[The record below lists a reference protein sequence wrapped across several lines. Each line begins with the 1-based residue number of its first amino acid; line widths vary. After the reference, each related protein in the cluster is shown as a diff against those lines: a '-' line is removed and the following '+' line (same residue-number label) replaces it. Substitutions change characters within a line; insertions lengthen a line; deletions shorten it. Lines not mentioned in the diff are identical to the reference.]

1 MNNIKN
7 NIPTN
12 IPTIDYYKDLKDI
25 KKVLDEKI
33 YKLLSKDESFSEML
47 DNIKDNFINSN
58 LTIVEDNLSKPQL
71 TNYKTFNGKIINI
84 LDIIVKLLE
93 NHTPYSNL
101 SSKKQYD
108 KMENLINKDME
119 EIVVGK
125 EGDDNSALNKMEKYN
140 SEKTGTDHPKK
151 DIEDFY
157 SERGTPEELNNI
169 VLKNLA
175 ILSQPEKKD
184 KKDENDGEDKEDT
197 IKKILKYI
205 YTLKYYSK
213 LLSTPNKRFEYL
225 DKEIKKYDTIIAD
238 FNKSQ
243 GNVQKN
249 TVIDQTTNANL
260 NKTKDTL
267 KIHHEEY
274 KKYYKEICSYVR
286 ISIYDIFDIVANTEA
301 EMVNNMNKDKEG
313 GDKKDKEKTEKY
325 EEYIAGF
332 KKIYYSVLNN
342 NTSANDDIFALLKDS
357 NNEKIDL
364 EARKKLLAEM
374 KELLDVQLKKLND
387 TINFL
392 VTSNKQEYLDQIKDI
407 RAVFKDYG
415 KEKEYKDS
423 ISSLI
428 VKEENEIVKLIAKNI
443 EQTKSYTERSK
454 LVSSNK
460 QGGGGD
466 KKDNKYYE
474 SKYENIKK
482 LKDNIDK
489 LITKIRET
497 EGLEDTD
504 DPFEKKDN
512 MLNMM
517 ADPNNG
523 IISIYKSIWND
534 YIKETKK
541 SKGKGINIEN
551 LKQDDRL
558 YHRFIQNDLDPSEV
572 LKITFQDKVIFISII
587 LIIRTFSMVLIEF
600 LIEYN
605 VISSLSRGIIVY
617 SILYIFL
624 IILSVLIVNYDS
636 YKLRIIANYLN
647 LHINSS
653 NIYFHILLFLLFNGL
668 VLIIVNNDNGLNNID
683 NMLNFTYI
691 YKYIYEISEKSKTV
705 SELRLSQK
713 DKIMLQYRMD
723 IITMIVFIFSSLLI
737 LIM

>member
-71 TNYKTFNGKIINI
+71 TNYKTFNGKIRNI
-84 LDIIVKLLE
+84 LEIIVKLLE
-93 NHTPYSNL
+93 YHTDYEYKKDNEEILTNVKKIMSEKMTND
-101 SSKKQYD
+101 SKEQLRIYNEGQGQGDANQKQDIKAERPSPEFLFGSVSTIVD
-108 KMENLINKDME
+108 KEIDKGKGDVNKD
-119 EIVVGK
+119 
-125 EGDDNSALNKMEKYN
+125 
-140 SEKTGTDHPKK
+140 
-151 DIEDFY
+151 
-157 SERGTPEELNNI
+157 
-169 VLKNLA
+169 
-175 ILSQPEKKD
+175 
-184 KKDENDGEDKEDT
+184 DE
-197 IKKILKYI
+197 KKILKYI
-205 YTLKYYSK
+205 YTLKYYIYI
-213 LLSTPNKRFEYL
+213 LSNNDARADYL
-225 DKEIKKYDTIIAD
+225 DDEIKRLDTLIAD
-238 FNKSQ
+238 LLKRQ
-243 GNVQKN
+243 GQGQGDKKNNSVITVQ
-249 TVIDQTTNANL
+249 TSDALNL
-260 NKTKDTL
+260 NNSRDDL
-267 KIHHEEY
+267 KKYHEEY

-301 EMVNNMNKDKEG
+301 EMVVKMKKKEE
-313 GDKKDKEKTEKY
+313 GDKKDKDITKKY
-325 EEYIAGF
+325 ENYIADF

-374 KELLDVQLKKLND
+374 KELLDAQLKKLND

-392 VTSNKQEYLDQIKDI
+392 VTSNKQEYLDQIKEI
-407 RAVFKDYG
+407 KKVFKDYG
-415 KEKEYKDS
+415 KEKEYKDT

-460 QGGGGD
+460 QSGGD

-474 SKYENIKK
+474 DKYVDIKK
-482 LKDNIDK
+482 LIVNIEA

-512 MLNMM
+512 VLNMM

-558 YHRFIQNDLDPSEV
+558 YHRFIENDLDPSEV
-572 LKITFQDKVIFISII
+572 LKITFQDKVIFICII

-605 VISSLSRGIIVY
+605 IISSLSRGIIIY
-617 SILYIFL
+617 SILYILL
-624 IILSVLIVNYDS
+624 IMLSVLVVNYDS

-723 IITMIVFIFSSLLI
+723 IITMIIFIFTSLLI

>member
-93 NHTPYSNL
+93 NHTPYSDL
-101 SSKKQYD
+101 QSKKMYD
-108 KMENLINKDME
+108 KMESFINEDME
-119 EIVVGK
+119 EKVVGIDDKSAQQKFEEYNRIKK
-125 EGDDNSALNKMEKYN
+125 E
-140 SEKTGTDHPKK
+140 TDPPK
-151 DIEDFY
+151 DLEDFY
-157 SERGTPEELNNI
+157 SERGTPEELNTI
-169 VLKNLA
+169 VLKH
-175 ILSQPEKKD
+175 ITDIRQPEKKEKKE
-184 KKDENDGEDKEDT
+184 KKDENDGEDKDDT

-213 LLSTPNKRFEYL
+213 LLSTSNKRFEYL

-249 TVIDQTTNANL
+249 TVIDQNTNATL

-286 ISIYDIFDIVANTEA
+286 ISIYDIFDIVANTEV

-313 GDKKDKEKTEKY
+313 GDKKDKEKYEKY
-325 EEYIAGF
+325 IADF

-407 RAVFKDYG
+407 KAVFKDYG

-497 EGLEDTD
+497 EGLEDND

-558 YHRFIQNDLDPSEV
+558 YHRFIENNLDPSEV

-605 VISSLSRGIIVY
+605 VISSLSRGILVY
-617 SILYIFL
+617 SILYILL
-624 IILSVLIVNYDS
+624 IMLSVLVVNYDS

>member
-7 NIPTN
+7 NVPTN

-33 YKLLSKDESFSEML
+33 YKLLSKDESFNEML
-47 DNIKDNFINSN
+47 DNIKDNFINNN

-71 TNYKTFNGKIINI
+71 TNYKTFNSKIRNI
-84 LDIIVKLLE
+84 LEIIVKLLE
-93 NHTPYSNL
+93 KHTNYNY
-101 SSKKQYD
+101 KKD
-108 KMENLINKDME
+108 DEKILNEVELNIKNKIKDE
-119 EIVVGK
+119 
-125 EGDDNSALNKMEKYN
+125 LNKYN
-140 SEKTGTDHPKK
+140 ELNKEKTEENNIGV
-151 DIEDFY
+151 IE
-157 SERGTPEELNNI
+157 RRTPEVLNNI
-169 VLKNLA
+169 INDIIKSKKGEKGEKNDDNDA
-175 ILSQPEKKD
+175 DNEDEKN
-184 KKDENDGEDKEDT
+184 EEL
-197 IKKILKYI
+197 KKILKYI
-205 YTLKYYSK
+205 YTLKYYIK
-213 LLSTPNKRFEYL
+213 LLSTNDERADYL
-225 DKEIKKYDTIIAD
+225 DDKIKILDTEIADILKAQSIKTEGNKAQQTTDNTRLNLARENLKKY
-238 FNKSQ
+238 
-243 GNVQKN
+243 
-249 TVIDQTTNANL
+249 
-260 NKTKDTL
+260 
-267 KIHHEEY
+267 HEEY

-286 ISIYDIFDIVANTEA
+286 ISIFDIFDIIANTEA
-301 EMVNNMNKDKEG
+301 KMVDDIKKKE
-313 GDKKDKEKTEKY
+313 GDKKDKDKTEKY
-325 EEYIAGF
+325 DNYIADF
-332 KKIYYSVLNN
+332 KKIYNNVLNN
-342 NTSANDDIFALLKDS
+342 NTSASDDIFALLKDS

-374 KELLDVQLKKLND
+374 KELLDTQLKKLND

-392 VTSNKQEYLDQIKDI
+392 ITSNKQEYQDQIKDI
-407 RAVFKDYG
+407 KAVFKDYG

-428 VKEENEIVKLIAKNI
+428 VKEENELVKLIAKNI
-443 EQTKSYTERSK
+443 EETKSYTERSK
-454 LVSSNK
+454 LLSSNK
-460 QGGGGD
+460 QNGGN
-466 KKDNKYYE
+466 KKPNKYYE
-474 SKYENIKK
+474 DKYENIKK
-482 LKDNIDK
+482 LKDNIEK
-489 LITKIRET
+489 LIIKIRET

-512 MLNMM
+512 MINMI

-558 YHRFIQNDLDPSEV
+558 YHRFIENDLDPSEV

-587 LIIRTFSMVLIEF
+587 LIIRTISMVLIEF

-605 VISSLSRGIIVY
+605 IIGTLSRGIIVY
-617 SILYIFL
+617 SILYILL
-624 IILSVLIVNYDS
+624 IILSVLVVNYDS

-683 NMLNFTYI
+683 NMFNFTYI
-691 YKYIYEISEKSKTV
+691 YKYIYEIAEKSKTV

-713 DKIMLQYRMD
+713 DKIMLQYRLD

>member
-7 NIPTN
+7 N

-71 TNYKTFNGKIINI
+71 TNYKTFNGKIRNI
-84 LDIIVKLLE
+84 LETIVKLLE
-93 NHTPYSNL
+93 YHTDYEYKKYYEVILTDVIKSMDEKMATNNKNLNKNL
-101 SSKKQYD
+101 SEQQ
-108 KMENLINKDME
+108 NKE
-119 EIVVGK
+119 
-125 EGDDNSALNKMEKYN
+125 
-140 SEKTGTDHPKK
+140 TDFH
-151 DIEDFY
+151 
-157 SERGTPEELNNI
+157 SERKTPEFLNTTVNTTVNI
-169 VLKNLA
+169 KVE
-175 ILSQPEKKD
+175 EKI
-184 KKDENDGEDKEDT
+184 KEKEEEKEEEKEK
-197 IKKILKYI
+197 IIKILKYI
-205 YTLKYYSK
+205 YTLKYYIN
-213 LLSTPNKRFEYL
+213 LLSTNDTRADYL
-225 DKEIKKYDTIIAD
+225 DEQIKILDTEIADILKAQSIQNNGNKGANVQTDNTKLNIAKENLKKY
-238 FNKSQ
+238 
-243 GNVQKN
+243 
-249 TVIDQTTNANL
+249 
-260 NKTKDTL
+260 
-267 KIHHEEY
+267 HEEY

-286 ISIYDIFDIVANTEA
+286 ISIYDIFDIVANTEL

-325 EEYIAGF
+325 EKYIADF

-374 KELLDVQLKKLND
+374 KELLDAQLKKLND

-392 VTSNKQEYLDQIKDI
+392 VTSNKQEYLDEIKEI
-407 RAVFKDYG
+407 KKVFKDYG

-443 EQTKSYTERSK
+443 EQIKSYTERSK

-460 QGGGGD
+460 QSGGGD

-474 SKYENIKK
+474 GKYENIKK

-512 MLNMM
+512 ILNMM

-587 LIIRTFSMVLIEF
+587 LIIRTFCMVLIEF

-605 VISSLSRGIIVY
+605 IISSLSRGIIVY

-624 IILSVLIVNYDS
+624 IILSVLVVNYDS

-683 NMLNFTYI
+683 NMFNFTYI
-691 YKYIYEISEKSKTV
+691 YKYIYEIAEKSKTV

-737 LIM
+737 LIL

>member
-71 TNYKTFNGKIINI
+71 TNYKTFNGKIRNI
-84 LDIIVKLLE
+84 LEIIVKLLE
-93 NHTPYSNL
+93 YHTDYKYDKKYDKIQTDVT
-101 SSKKQYD
+101 SSMETKMTNDSKEQLRIYNDRKDESEKKQEGNIKAERPSPEFLFGSVSAIVDTEID
-108 KMENLINKDME
+108 KGKGKEDVNKD
-119 EIVVGK
+119 
-125 EGDDNSALNKMEKYN
+125 
-140 SEKTGTDHPKK
+140 
-151 DIEDFY
+151 
-157 SERGTPEELNNI
+157 
-169 VLKNLA
+169 
-175 ILSQPEKKD
+175 
-184 KKDENDGEDKEDT
+184 DE
-197 IKKILKYI
+197 KKILKYI
-205 YTLKYYSK
+205 YTLKYYIYI
-213 LLSTPNKRFEYL
+213 LSNNDARADYL
-225 DKEIKKYDTIIAD
+225 DDEIKRLDTLIAD
-238 FNKSQ
+238 LLKRQ
-243 GNVQKN
+243 GQGQGQGDKKNNSVITVQ
-249 TVIDQTTNANL
+249 TSDALNL
-260 NKTKDTL
+260 NNSRDDL
-267 KIHHEEY
+267 KKYHEEY

-301 EMVNNMNKDKEG
+301 EMVVKMKKKEE
-313 GDKKDKEKTEKY
+313 GDKKDKDITKEY
-325 EEYIAGF
+325 ENYIADF

-374 KELLDVQLKKLND
+374 KELLDAQLKKLND

-392 VTSNKQEYLDQIKDI
+392 VTSNKQEYLDQIKEI
-407 RAVFKDYG
+407 KKVFKDYG
-415 KEKEYKDS
+415 KEKEYKDT

-460 QGGGGD
+460 QSGGD

-474 SKYENIKK
+474 DKYVDIKK
-482 LKDNIDK
+482 LIVNIEA

-512 MLNMM
+512 VLNMM

-558 YHRFIQNDLDPSEV
+558 YHRFIENDLDPSEV
-572 LKITFQDKVIFISII
+572 LKITFQDKVIFICII

-605 VISSLSRGIIVY
+605 IISSLSRGIIIY
-617 SILYIFL
+617 SILYILL
-624 IILSVLIVNYDS
+624 IMLSVLVVNYDS

-723 IITMIVFIFSSLLI
+723 IITMIIFIFTSLLI

>member
-71 TNYKTFNGKIINI
+71 TNYKTFNGKIRNI
-84 LDIIVKLLE
+84 LEIIVKLLE
-93 NHTPYSNL
+93 YHTDYKYDKKYDKIQTDVT
-101 SSKKQYD
+101 SSMETKMTNDSKEQLRIYNDGKDDESEKKQEGNIKAERPSPEFLFGSVSAIVDTEID
-108 KMENLINKDME
+108 KGKGKDDVNKD
-119 EIVVGK
+119 
-125 EGDDNSALNKMEKYN
+125 
-140 SEKTGTDHPKK
+140 
-151 DIEDFY
+151 
-157 SERGTPEELNNI
+157 
-169 VLKNLA
+169 
-175 ILSQPEKKD
+175 
-184 KKDENDGEDKEDT
+184 DE
-197 IKKILKYI
+197 KKILKYI
-205 YTLKYYSK
+205 YTLKYYIYI
-213 LLSTPNKRFEYL
+213 LSNNDARADYL
-225 DKEIKKYDTIIAD
+225 DDEIKRLDTLIAD
-238 FNKSQ
+238 LLKRQ
-243 GNVQKN
+243 GQGQGDKKNNSVITVQ
-249 TVIDQTTNANL
+249 TSDALNL
-260 NKTKDTL
+260 NNSRDDL
-267 KIHHEEY
+267 KKYHEEY

-301 EMVNNMNKDKEG
+301 EMVVKMKKKEE
-313 GDKKDKEKTEKY
+313 GDKKDKDITKEY
-325 EEYIAGF
+325 ENYIADF

-374 KELLDVQLKKLND
+374 KELLDAQLKKLND

-392 VTSNKQEYLDQIKDI
+392 VTSNKQEYLDQIKEI
-407 RAVFKDYG
+407 KKVFKDYG
-415 KEKEYKDS
+415 KEKEYKDT

-460 QGGGGD
+460 QSGGD

-474 SKYENIKK
+474 DKYVDIKK
-482 LKDNIDK
+482 LIVNIEA

-512 MLNMM
+512 VLNMM

-558 YHRFIQNDLDPSEV
+558 YHRFIENDLDPSEV
-572 LKITFQDKVIFISII
+572 LKITFQDKVIFICII

-605 VISSLSRGIIVY
+605 IISSLSRGIIIY
-617 SILYIFL
+617 SILYILL
-624 IILSVLIVNYDS
+624 IMLSVLVVNYDS

-723 IITMIVFIFSSLLI
+723 IITMIIFIFTSLLI

>member
-25 KKVLDEKI
+25 KKELEEKI
-33 YKLLSKDESFSEML
+33 YKQLSKDENFSEIL
-47 DNIKDNFINSN
+47 ENIKNNFINSN

-71 TNYKTFNGKIINI
+71 TNYKTFNSKIRNI
-84 LDIIVKLLE
+84 LEIIVKILE
-93 NHTPYSNL
+93 NHTDY
-101 SSKKQYD
+101 
-108 KMENLINKDME
+108 
-119 EIVVGK
+119 
-125 EGDDNSALNKMEKYN
+125 KY
-140 SEKTGTDHPKK
+140 E
-151 DIEDFY
+151 
-157 SERGTPEELNNI
+157 
-169 VLKNLA
+169 
-175 ILSQPEKKD
+175 
-184 KKDENDGEDKEDT
+184 KKDENILNNVLQDIKVKLDNNNEMSAINFNDKKDVNAPYKNKDNFHSERVSPEFLNAKVKEKVKEKDT
-197 IKKILKYI
+197 EKVKEKNEEEEKITKILTYI
-205 YTLKYYSK
+205 YTLKYYIK
-213 LLSTPNKRFEYL
+213 LLNTNDNRADFLDEQIKMLDTEIADLLKIQNVRTSGNKTAAPTDNTVLNTKRDEL
-225 DKEIKKYDTIIAD
+225 KKY
-238 FNKSQ
+238 
-243 GNVQKN
+243 
-249 TVIDQTTNANL
+249 
-260 NKTKDTL
+260 
-267 KIHHEEY
+267 HEEY
-274 KKYYKEICSYVR
+274 KRYYKEICSYVR
-286 ISIYDIFDIVANTEA
+286 ISIFDIFDIVANKET
-301 EMVNNMNKDKEG
+301 EMVNNIKDNDG
-313 GDKKDKEKTEKY
+313 NDKKKKDDTEKY
-325 EEYIAGF
+325 NEYIEEF
-332 KKIYYSVLNN
+332 KKIYNNVLNFD
-342 NTSANDDIFALLKDS
+342 NTSSNDDIFALLKDS

-364 EARKKLLAEM
+364 EARKKLLAEI
-374 KELLDVQLKKLND
+374 KVLLDSQLKKLND

-392 VTSNKQEYLDQIKDI
+392 VTSNKQEYIDQIKEI
-407 RAVFKDYG
+407 KKVFKDYE

-428 VKEENEIVKLIAKNI
+428 VKEENELVRFLAQNAEQIKN
-443 EQTKSYTERSK
+443 YTERSK

-460 QGGGGD
+460 QSGG
-466 KKDNKYYE
+466 KKTNKYYE
-474 SKYENIKK
+474 DKYVNIKT
-482 LKDNIDK
+482 LKDNIEN

-497 EGLEDTD
+497 EGIEDTD

-605 VISSLSRGIIVY
+605 IISSLSRGIIVY

-624 IILSVLIVNYDS
+624 IILSVLVVNYDS

-691 YKYIYEISEKSKTV
+691 YKYIYEIAEKSKTV

>member
-71 TNYKTFNGKIINI
+71 TNYKTFNGKIRNI
-84 LDIIVKLLE
+84 LEIIVKLLE
-93 NHTPYSNL
+93 YHTDYV
-101 SSKKQYD
+101 Y
-108 KMENLINKDME
+108 
-119 EIVVGK
+119 
-125 EGDDNSALNKMEKYN
+125 
-140 SEKTGTDHPKK
+140 KK
-151 DIEDFY
+151 DYEAILQDIIIAMKDEMDK
-157 SERGTPEELNNI
+157 NN
-169 VLKNLA
+169 KNLA
-175 ILSQPEKKD
+175 ENNNKGDGVPEKSSEDFHSEREPPEFLNKTVKDLVEKRVKDDKYVKD
-184 KKDENDGEDKEDT
+184 KEEEEKEK
-197 IKKILKYI
+197 IIKILTYI
-205 YTLKYYSK
+205 YTLKYYIN
-213 LLSTPNKRFEYL
+213 LLSTNDKHADYL
-225 DKEIKKYDTIIAD
+225 DNQIKILDTEIAD
-238 FNKSQ
+238 ILKAQSIKTD
-243 GNVQKN
+243 GNRTGVQTDN
-249 TVIDQTTNANL
+249 TKLNL
-260 NKTKDTL
+260 ARENL
-267 KIHHEEY
+267 KKIHEEY

-301 EMVNNMNKDKEG
+301 EMVDKMKKKEE
-313 GDKKDKEKTEKY
+313 GDKKDKDKTEKY
-325 EEYIAGF
+325 EKYIADF

-374 KELLDVQLKKLND
+374 KELLDTQLKKLND

-407 RAVFKDYG
+407 KAVFKDYG

-443 EQTKSYTERSK
+443 ELTKSYTERSK

-460 QGGGGD
+460 QSGGD

-474 SKYENIKK
+474 GKYANIKT

-497 EGLEDTD
+497 EGLEDSD

-558 YHRFIQNDLDPSEV
+558 YHRFIENNLDPSEV

-605 VISSLSRGIIVY
+605 IISSLSRGIIVY
-617 SILYIFL
+617 SILYILL
-624 IILSVLIVNYDS
+624 IMLSVLVVNYDS

-691 YKYIYEISEKSKTV
+691 YKYIYEIAEKSKTV

>member
-71 TNYKTFNGKIINI
+71 TNYKTFNGKIRNI
-84 LDIIVKLLE
+84 LEIIVKLLE
-93 NHTPYSNL
+93 YHTDYEY
-101 SSKKQYD
+101 KKDNEAILEDVIKAMISEMD
-108 KMENLINKDME
+108 KNNEKLAVAAAADNNKKDS
-119 EIVVGK
+119 VAKLK
-125 EGDDNSALNKMEKYN
+125 EDFHSERNPPEFLNKTVKELVENKV
-140 SEKTGTDHPKK
+140 T
-151 DIEDFY
+151 ED
-157 SERGTPEELNNI
+157 
-169 VLKNLA
+169 V
-175 ILSQPEKKD
+175 KD
-184 KKDENDGEDKEDT
+184 KEEEEKEK
-197 IKKILKYI
+197 IIKILTYI
-205 YTLKYYSK
+205 YTLKYYIK
-213 LLSTPNKRFEYL
+213 LLSTNDAHADYL
-225 DKEIKKYDTIIAD
+225 DNQIKILDTEIAD
-238 FNKSQ
+238 ILKAQSIKTD
-243 GNVQKN
+243 GNRTTGVQTDN
-249 TVIDQTTNANL
+249 TKLNL
-260 NKTKDTL
+260 ARENL
-267 KIHHEEY
+267 KKIHEEY

-286 ISIYDIFDIVANTEA
+286 ISIYDIFDIVANKEA
-301 EMVNNMNKDKEG
+301 EMVDKMKKKEE
-313 GDKKDKEKTEKY
+313 GDKKDKDITKEYEKY
-325 EEYIAGF
+325 IADF
-332 KKIYYSVLNN
+332 KKIYNSVLNN

-374 KELLDVQLKKLND
+374 KELLDTQLKKLND

-392 VTSNKQEYLDQIKDI
+392 VTSNKQEYLDQIKEI
-407 RAVFKDYG
+407 KKVFKDYG

-460 QGGGGD
+460 QSGGGD

-474 SKYENIKK
+474 GKYENIKT
-482 LKDNIDK
+482 LKDNIGT

-497 EGLEDTD
+497 EGIEDND

-512 MLNMM
+512 VLNMM

-558 YHRFIQNDLDPSEV
+558 YHRFIENDLDPSEV
-572 LKITFQDKVIFISII
+572 LKITFQDKVIFICII

-605 VISSLSRGIIVY
+605 IISSLSRGIIVY
-617 SILYIFL
+617 SILYILL
-624 IILSVLIVNYDS
+624 IMLSVLVVNYDS

-683 NMLNFTYI
+683 NMFNFTYI

-723 IITMIVFIFSSLLI
+723 IITMIIFIFTSLLI

>member
-7 NIPTN
+7 NVPTN

-33 YKLLSKDESFSEML
+33 YKLLSKDESFNEML
-47 DNIKDNFINSN
+47 DNIKDNFINNN

-71 TNYKTFNGKIINI
+71 TNYKTFNSKIRNI
-84 LDIIVKLLE
+84 LEIIVKLLE
-93 NHTPYSNL
+93 KHTNYNY
-101 SSKKQYD
+101 KKD
-108 KMENLINKDME
+108 DEKILNEVELNIKNKIQDE
-119 EIVVGK
+119 
-125 EGDDNSALNKMEKYN
+125 LNKFNESNK
-140 SEKTGTDHPKK
+140 EKTEENNIGV
-151 DIEDFY
+151 IE
-157 SERGTPEELNNI
+157 RRTPEVLNNI
-169 VLKNLA
+169 VNDIIKSKYKGEKGEKNDDNDA
-175 ILSQPEKKD
+175 DNEDEKN
-184 KKDENDGEDKEDT
+184 EE

-205 YTLKYYSK
+205 YTLKYYIK
-213 LLSTPNKRFEYL
+213 LLSTNDERADYL
-225 DKEIKKYDTIIAD
+225 DDKIKMLDTDIADILKAQSIKTEGNKAQQTTDNTKLNISRENLKKY
-238 FNKSQ
+238 
-243 GNVQKN
+243 
-249 TVIDQTTNANL
+249 
-260 NKTKDTL
+260 
-267 KIHHEEY
+267 HEEY

-286 ISIYDIFDIVANTEA
+286 ISIFDIFDIIANTEA
-301 EMVNNMNKDKEG
+301 KMVDDIKKKE
-313 GDKKDKEKTEKY
+313 GDKKDKDKTEKY
-325 EEYIAGF
+325 DNYIADF
-332 KKIYYSVLNN
+332 KKIYNNVLNN
-342 NTSANDDIFALLKDS
+342 NTSASDDIFALLKDS

-374 KELLDVQLKKLND
+374 KELLDTQLKKLND

-392 VTSNKQEYLDQIKDI
+392 ITSNKQEYQDQIKDI
-407 RAVFKDYG
+407 KAVFKDYG

-428 VKEENEIVKLIAKNI
+428 VKEENELVKLIAKNI
-443 EQTKSYTERSK
+443 EETKSYTERSK
-454 LVSSNK
+454 LLSSNK
-460 QGGGGD
+460 QSGGN
-466 KKDNKYYE
+466 KKPNKHYE
-474 SKYENIKK
+474 DKYENIKK
-482 LKDNIDK
+482 LKDNIEK
-489 LITKIRET
+489 LIIKIRET

-512 MLNMM
+512 MINMI

-558 YHRFIQNDLDPSEV
+558 YHRFIENDLDPSEV

-587 LIIRTFSMVLIEF
+587 LIIRTISMVLIEF

-605 VISSLSRGIIVY
+605 IIGSLSRGIIVY
-617 SILYIFL
+617 SILYILL
-624 IILSVLIVNYDS
+624 IILSVLVVNYDS

-683 NMLNFTYI
+683 NMFNFTYI
-691 YKYIYEISEKSKTV
+691 YKYIYEIAEKSKTV

-713 DKIMLQYRMD
+713 DKIMLQYRLD

>member
-71 TNYKTFNGKIINI
+71 TNYKTFNGKIRNI
-84 LDIIVKLLE
+84 LETIVKLLE
-93 NHTPYSNL
+93 YHTDYEY
-101 SSKKQYD
+101 KKYYEVILTDVKKSMDD
-108 KMENLINKDME
+108 KMAVNNIKLLEEYKIKNKDE
-119 EIVVGK
+119 
-125 EGDDNSALNKMEKYN
+125 
-140 SEKTGTDHPKK
+140 
-151 DIEDFY
+151 
-157 SERGTPEELNNI
+157 
-169 VLKNLA
+169 
-175 ILSQPEKKD
+175 QPEKKVTD
-184 KKDENDGEDKEDT
+184 FHSERETPEYLNTTVNTTVKKLVEEKEKDKDEEKEK
-197 IKKILKYI
+197 IIKILKYI
-205 YTLKYYSK
+205 YTLKYYIN
-213 LLSTPNKRFEYL
+213 LLSTNDTRADYL
-225 DKEIKKYDTIIAD
+225 DEQIKILDTEIADILKAQSIQNNGNKGANFQTDNTKLNIAKENLKKY
-238 FNKSQ
+238 
-243 GNVQKN
+243 
-249 TVIDQTTNANL
+249 
-260 NKTKDTL
+260 
-267 KIHHEEY
+267 HEEY

-286 ISIYDIFDIVANTEA
+286 ISIYDIFDIVANTEV

-313 GDKKDKEKTEKY
+313 GDKKDKEKTEKTEKY
-325 EEYIAGF
+325 EKYIADF

-407 RAVFKDYG
+407 KAVFKDYG

-460 QGGGGD
+460 QSGGGD

-668 VLIIVNNDNGLNNID
+668 VLIIVNNDKGLNNID
-683 NMLNFTYI
+683 NMFNFTYI
-691 YKYIYEISEKSKTV
+691 YKYIYEIAEKSKTV

>member
-47 DNIKDNFINSN
+47 DNIKNNFINSN

-71 TNYKTFNGKIINI
+71 TNYKTFNGKIRNI
-84 LDIIVKLLE
+84 LEIIVKILE
-93 NHTPYSNL
+93 NHTNY
-101 SSKKQYD
+101 
-108 KMENLINKDME
+108 
-119 EIVVGK
+119 
-125 EGDDNSALNKMEKYN
+125 KY
-140 SEKTGTDHPKK
+140 E
-151 DIEDFY
+151 
-157 SERGTPEELNNI
+157 
-169 VLKNLA
+169 
-175 ILSQPEKKD
+175 
-184 KKDENDGEDKEDT
+184 KKDENILDEVSKDIKEKLEKLDKASAEQFNKTNAESQKSLFDFHSERVSPEFLNDKVKEKVKVKEIKDT
-197 IKKILKYI
+197 IKDKDGEEEKEKITKILTYI
-205 YTLKYYSK
+205 YTLKYYIK
-213 LLSTPNKRFEYL
+213 LLNTNDPRADFLDEQIKMLDTQIADLLKKQNVKTQGNKSDAPTDNTELNTKRDDL
-225 DKEIKKYDTIIAD
+225 KKY
-238 FNKSQ
+238 
-243 GNVQKN
+243 
-249 TVIDQTTNANL
+249 
-260 NKTKDTL
+260 
-267 KIHHEEY
+267 HEEY
-274 KKYYKEICSYVR
+274 KRYYKEICSYVR
-286 ISIYDIFDIVANTEA
+286 ISIYDIFDIVANKET
-301 EMVNNMNKDKEG
+301 EMVNNIKDNDG
-313 GDKKDKEKTEKY
+313 NDKKKKDDTEKY
-325 EEYIAGF
+325 NNYMEEF
-332 KKIYYSVLNN
+332 KKIYDNVLNFD
-342 NTSANDDIFALLKDS
+342 NTSSNDDIFALLKDS

-364 EARKKLLAEM
+364 EARKKLLAEI
-374 KELLDVQLKKLND
+374 KVLLDSQLKKLND

-392 VTSNKQEYLDQIKDI
+392 VTSNKQEYIDQIKEI
-407 RAVFKDYG
+407 KKVFKDYE

-428 VKEENEIVKLIAKNI
+428 VKEENELVRFLAQNSEQIKN
-443 EQTKSYTERSK
+443 YTERSK
-454 LVSSNK
+454 LVSSK
-460 QGGGGD
+460 QSGG
-466 KKDNKYYE
+466 KKTNKYYE
-474 SKYENIKK
+474 DKYVNIKT
-482 LKDNIDK
+482 LKNNIEN

-497 EGLEDTD
+497 EGIEDTD

-558 YHRFIQNDLDPSEV
+558 YHRFIENDLDPLEV
-572 LKITFQDKVIFISII
+572 LKITFQDKVIFICII

-605 VISSLSRGIIVY
+605 IISSLSRGISVY
-617 SILYIFL
+617 SILYILL
-624 IILSVLIVNYDS
+624 IMLSVLVVNYDS

-683 NMLNFTYI
+683 NMFNFTYI

-723 IITMIVFIFSSLLI
+723 IITMIIFIFTSLLI

>member
-71 TNYKTFNGKIINI
+71 TNYKTFNGKIRNI
-84 LDIIVKLLE
+84 LEIIVKLLE
-93 NHTPYSNL
+93 YHTDYE
-101 SSKKQYD
+101 Y
-108 KMENLINKDME
+108 
-119 EIVVGK
+119 
-125 EGDDNSALNKMEKYN
+125 
-140 SEKTGTDHPKK
+140 KK
-151 DIEDFY
+151 DNDEILTTVIKTMKEKMD
-157 SERGTPEELNNI
+157 ENN
-169 VLKNLA
+169 KKLA
-175 ILSQPEKKD
+175 DDYNGNKQAEAPEKKGNESHTERESPESLNTTIKEIVENKVKDD
-184 KKDENDGEDKEDT
+184 KDVKQEEEKEKR
-197 IKKILKYI
+197 KKILTYI
-205 YTLKYYSK
+205 YTLKYYIH
-213 LLSTPNKRFEYL
+213 LLSTNDMRADYL
-225 DKEIKKYDTIIAD
+225 DNQIKILDTQIAD
-238 FNKSQ
+238 KLKEQTIKTQGNKS
-243 GNVQKN
+243 GVQTDN
-249 TVIDQTTNANL
+249 TELNIARENL
-260 NKTKDTL
+260 K
-267 KIHHEEY
+267 KIHEEY

-286 ISIYDIFDIVANTEA
+286 ISIYDIFDIVANKEA
-301 EMVNNMNKDKEG
+301 EMVDKMKKKEE
-313 GDKKDKEKTEKY
+313 GDKKDKDITKEYEKY
-325 EEYIAGF
+325 IADF
-332 KKIYYSVLNN
+332 KKIYNSVLNN

-374 KELLDVQLKKLND
+374 KELLDTQLKKLND

-392 VTSNKQEYLDQIKDI
+392 VTSNKQEYLDQIKEI
-407 RAVFKDYG
+407 KKVFKDYG

-460 QGGGGD
+460 QSGGGD

-474 SKYENIKK
+474 GKYENIKK
-482 LKDNIDK
+482 LKDNIEN

-497 EGLEDTD
+497 EGIEDND

-512 MLNMM
+512 VLNMM

-558 YHRFIQNDLDPSEV
+558 YHRFIENDLDPSEV
-572 LKITFQDKVIFISII
+572 LKITFQDKVIFICII

-605 VISSLSRGIIVY
+605 IISSLSRGIIVY
-617 SILYIFL
+617 SILYILL
-624 IILSVLIVNYDS
+624 IMLSVLVVNYDS

-683 NMLNFTYI
+683 NMFNFTYI

-723 IITMIVFIFSSLLI
+723 IITMIIFIFTSLLI

>member
-7 NIPTN
+7 NIPAN

-84 LDIIVKLLE
+84 LDIIVKILE
-93 NHTPYSNL
+93 NHTPYSDL
-101 SSKKQYD
+101 PSKKMYEN
-108 KMENLINKDME
+108 MEGLINNDME
-119 EIVVGK
+119 ELVVGI
-125 EGDDNSALNKMEKYN
+125 DDKSAQKKLEEYN
-140 SEKTGTDHPKK
+140 NIKK
-151 DIEDFY
+151 DTDSVKNIEDFY
-157 SERGTPEELNNI
+157 SERGTPEQLNTI
-169 VLKNLA
+169 VLKHLLS
-175 ILSQPEKKD
+175 ILTN

-197 IKKILKYI
+197 NKKILKYI

-249 TVIDQTTNANL
+249 TVFDQTTNANL

-267 KIHHEEY
+267 KNHHEEY

-286 ISIYDIFDIVANTEA
+286 ISIYDIFDIVANTEL
-301 EMVNNMNKDKEG
+301 EMVKN
-313 GDKKDKEKTEKY
+313 KKDKDGTDKKNKDETEAYNK
-325 EEYIAGF
+325 YIADF
-332 KKIYYSVLNN
+332 KKIYNSVLNN

-374 KELLDVQLKKLND
+374 KELLDAQLKKLND

-392 VTSNKQEYLDQIKDI
+392 VTSSKQEYLDQIKDI
-407 RAVFKDYG
+407 KAVFKDYG

-474 SKYENIKK
+474 GKYENIKK
-482 LKDNIDK
+482 LKDNIEN

-497 EGLEDTD
+497 EGIEDTD

-558 YHRFIQNDLDPSEV
+558 YHRFIENDLDPSEV
-572 LKITFQDKVIFISII
+572 LKITFQDKVIFICII

-605 VISSLSRGIIVY
+605 IISSLSRGISVY
-617 SILYIFL
+617 SILYILL
-624 IILSVLIVNYDS
+624 IMLSVLVVNYDS

-683 NMLNFTYI
+683 NMFNFTYI

-723 IITMIVFIFSSLLI
+723 IITMIIFIFTSLLI

>member
-7 NIPTN
+7 NVPTN

-33 YKLLSKDESFSEML
+33 YKLLSKDESFNEML
-47 DNIKDNFINSN
+47 DNIKDNFINNN

-71 TNYKTFNGKIINI
+71 TNYKTFNSKIRNI
-84 LDIIVKLLE
+84 LEIIVKLLE
-93 NHTPYSNL
+93 KHTNYNYKKEDEKMLNEIESNI
-101 SSKKQYD
+101 KKKLQD
-108 KMENLINKDME
+108 E
-119 EIVVGK
+119 
-125 EGDDNSALNKMEKYN
+125 LNKTNEPKEEKE
-140 SEKTGTDHPKK
+140 EKTENNIGV
-151 DIEDFY
+151 IE
-157 SERGTPEELNNI
+157 RRTPEVLNNI
-169 VLKNLA
+169 VNDIIKSKYKGEKGEKNDDNDA
-175 ILSQPEKKD
+175 DNEDEKN
-184 KKDENDGEDKEDT
+184 EE

-205 YTLKYYSK
+205 YTLKYYIK
-213 LLSTPNKRFEYL
+213 LLSTNDERADYL
-225 DKEIKKYDTIIAD
+225 DDKIKILDTEIADILKAQSIKTEGNKAQQTTDNTKLNLARENLKKY
-238 FNKSQ
+238 
-243 GNVQKN
+243 
-249 TVIDQTTNANL
+249 
-260 NKTKDTL
+260 
-267 KIHHEEY
+267 HEEY

-286 ISIYDIFDIVANTEA
+286 ISIFDIFDIIANTEA
-301 EMVNNMNKDKEG
+301 KMVDDIKKKE
-313 GDKKDKEKTEKY
+313 GDKKDKDKTEKY
-325 EEYIAGF
+325 DNYIADF
-332 KKIYYSVLNN
+332 KKIYNNVLNN
-342 NTSANDDIFALLKDS
+342 NTSASDDIFALLKDS

-374 KELLDVQLKKLND
+374 KELLDTQLKKLND

-392 VTSNKQEYLDQIKDI
+392 ITSNKQEYQDQIKDI
-407 RAVFKDYG
+407 KAVFKDYG

-428 VKEENEIVKLIAKNI
+428 VKEENELVKLIAKNI
-443 EQTKSYTERSK
+443 EETKSYTERSK
-454 LVSSNK
+454 LLSSNK
-460 QGGGGD
+460 QSGGN
-466 KKDNKYYE
+466 KKPNKHYE
-474 SKYENIKK
+474 DKYENIKK
-482 LKDNIDK
+482 LKDNIEK
-489 LITKIRET
+489 LIIKIRET

-512 MLNMM
+512 MINMI

-558 YHRFIQNDLDPSEV
+558 YHRFIENDLDPSEV

-587 LIIRTFSMVLIEF
+587 LIIRTISMVLIEF

-605 VISSLSRGIIVY
+605 IIGSLSRGIIVY
-617 SILYIFL
+617 SILYILL
-624 IILSVLIVNYDS
+624 IILSVLVVNYDS

-683 NMLNFTYI
+683 NMFNFTYI
-691 YKYIYEISEKSKTV
+691 YKYIYEIAEKSKTV

-713 DKIMLQYRMD
+713 DKIMLQYRLD

>member
-7 NIPTN
+7 NIPAN

-71 TNYKTFNGKIINI
+71 TNYKTFNGKIRNI
-84 LDIIVKLLE
+84 LETIVKLLE
-93 NHTPYSNL
+93 YHTDYEYKKDHEVILTNVKKIMDDKMAANNNKL
-101 SSKKQYD
+101 LEEYNKKQG
-108 KMENLINKDME
+108 EQ
-119 EIVVGK
+119 
-125 EGDDNSALNKMEKYN
+125 
-140 SEKTGTDHPKK
+140 
-151 DIEDFY
+151 
-157 SERGTPEELNNI
+157 PEQPE
-169 VLKNLA
+169 
-175 ILSQPEKKD
+175 QPEKKGKKETD
-184 KKDENDGEDKEDT
+184 FHSERETPEFLNTTVNTKVEEKIKEKDKDEEKEK
-197 IKKILKYI
+197 IIKILKYI
-205 YTLKYYSK
+205 YTLKYYIN
-213 LLSTPNKRFEYL
+213 LLSTNDTHADYL
-225 DKEIKKYDTIIAD
+225 DEQIKILDTEIADILKAQSIQNNGNKGANVQTDNTKLNIAKENLKKY
-238 FNKSQ
+238 
-243 GNVQKN
+243 
-249 TVIDQTTNANL
+249 
-260 NKTKDTL
+260 
-267 KIHHEEY
+267 HEEY

-301 EMVNNMNKDKEG
+301 EMVDKMKKKE

-325 EEYIAGF
+325 EKYIADF

-374 KELLDVQLKKLND
+374 KELLDAQLKKLND

-392 VTSNKQEYLDQIKDI
+392 VKSNKQEYLDQIKDI
-407 RAVFKDYG
+407 KAVFKDYE

-474 SKYENIKK
+474 GKYENIKK

-541 SKGKGINIEN
+541 SKANGINIEN

-605 VISSLSRGIIVY
+605 IISSLSRGIIVY

-624 IILSVLIVNYDS
+624 IILSVLVVNYDS

-691 YKYIYEISEKSKTV
+691 YKYIYEIAEKSKTV

>member
-7 NIPTN
+7 NVPTN

-33 YKLLSKDESFSEML
+33 YKLLSKDESFNEML
-47 DNIKDNFINSN
+47 DNIKDNFINNN

-71 TNYKTFNGKIINI
+71 TNYKTFNSKIRNI
-84 LDIIVKLLE
+84 LEIIVKLLE
-93 NHTPYSNL
+93 KHTNYNYKKEDEKMLNEIESNI
-101 SSKKQYD
+101 KKKLQD
-108 KMENLINKDME
+108 E
-119 EIVVGK
+119 
-125 EGDDNSALNKMEKYN
+125 LNKTNEPKEEKE
-140 SEKTGTDHPKK
+140 EKTENNIGV
-151 DIEDFY
+151 IE
-157 SERGTPEELNNI
+157 RRTPEVLNNI
-169 VLKNLA
+169 VNDIIKSKYKGEKGEKNDDNDA
-175 ILSQPEKKD
+175 DNEDEKN
-184 KKDENDGEDKEDT
+184 EE

-205 YTLKYYSK
+205 YTLKYYIK
-213 LLSTPNKRFEYL
+213 LLSTNDERADYL
-225 DKEIKKYDTIIAD
+225 DDKIKILDTEIADILKAQSIKTEGNKAQQTTDNTKLNLARENLKKY
-238 FNKSQ
+238 
-243 GNVQKN
+243 
-249 TVIDQTTNANL
+249 
-260 NKTKDTL
+260 
-267 KIHHEEY
+267 HEEY

-286 ISIYDIFDIVANTEA
+286 ISIFDIFDIIANTEA
-301 EMVNNMNKDKEG
+301 KMVDDIKKKE
-313 GDKKDKEKTEKY
+313 GDKKDKDKTEKY
-325 EEYIAGF
+325 DNYIADF
-332 KKIYYSVLNN
+332 KKIYNNVLNN
-342 NTSANDDIFALLKDS
+342 NTSASDDIFALLKDS

-374 KELLDVQLKKLND
+374 KELLDTQLKKLND

-392 VTSNKQEYLDQIKDI
+392 ITSNKQEYQDQIKDI
-407 RAVFKDYG
+407 KAVFKDYG

-428 VKEENEIVKLIAKNI
+428 VKEENELVKLIAKNI
-443 EQTKSYTERSK
+443 EETKSYTERSK
-454 LVSSNK
+454 LLSSNK
-460 QGGGGD
+460 QSGGN
-466 KKDNKYYE
+466 KKPNKHYE
-474 SKYENIKK
+474 DKYENIKK
-482 LKDNIDK
+482 LKDNIEK
-489 LITKIRET
+489 LIIKIRET

-512 MLNMM
+512 MINMI

-558 YHRFIQNDLDPSEV
+558 YNRFIENDLDPSEV

-587 LIIRTFSMVLIEF
+587 LIIRTISMVLIEF

-605 VISSLSRGIIVY
+605 IIGSLSRGIIVY
-617 SILYIFL
+617 SILYILL
-624 IILSVLIVNYDS
+624 IILSVLVVNYDS

-683 NMLNFTYI
+683 NMFNFTYI
-691 YKYIYEISEKSKTV
+691 YKYIYEIAEKSKTV

-713 DKIMLQYRMD
+713 DKIMLQYRLD

>member
-58 LTIVEDNLSKPQL
+58 LTIVEDNLSKSQL
-71 TNYKTFNGKIINI
+71 TNYKSFNSKIRNI
-84 LDIIVKLLE
+84 LEIIVKLLE
-93 NHTPYSNL
+93 YHTDYKYEKKYDIIQKNVIYAMKQKMTDEENIQLDNYNSGKAEDEKKEKGYIKVERPSPEFLNTTV
-101 SSKKQYD
+101 SSIVDTREND
-108 KMENLINKDME
+108 KGKVDVNKDDE
-119 EIVVGK
+119 K
-125 EGDDNSALNKMEKYN
+125 EK
-140 SEKTGTDHPKK
+140 
-151 DIEDFY
+151 
-157 SERGTPEELNNI
+157 R
-169 VLKNLA
+169 
-175 ILSQPEKKD
+175 
-184 KKDENDGEDKEDT
+184 
-197 IKKILKYI
+197 KKILTYI
-205 YTLKYYSK
+205 YTLKYYIN
-213 LLSTPNKRFEYL
+213 LLSTNDARADHL
-225 DKEIKKYDTIIAD
+225 DAEIKRLDTLIAD
-238 FNKSQ
+238 LLKVQ
-243 GNVQKN
+243 GQGQGDKKTT
-249 TVIDQTTNANL
+249 TVITVQTSDATRL
-260 NKTKDTL
+260 NQSRDDL
-267 KIHHEEY
+267 KKYHEEY

-301 EMVNNMNKDKEG
+301 KIVKELNNPEK
-313 GDKKDKEKTEKY
+313 GDKKDKDKTVIY
-325 EEYIAGF
+325 DNYIAEF

-374 KELLDVQLKKLND
+374 KELLDAQLKKLND

-392 VTSNKQEYLDQIKDI
+392 VTSNKQEYLDEIKEI
-407 RAVFKDYG
+407 KKVFKDYE
-415 KEKEYKDS
+415 KEKEYKDT

-443 EQTKSYTERSK
+443 EQIKSYTERSK

-460 QGGGGD
+460 QSGGD

-474 SKYENIKK
+474 DKYVNIKT
-482 LKDNIDK
+482 LRDNIDT

-558 YHRFIQNDLDPSEV
+558 YHRFIENDLDPSEV
-572 LKITFQDKVIFISII
+572 LKITFQDKVIFICII
-587 LIIRTFSMVLIEF
+587 LIIRTISMVLIEF

-605 VISSLSRGIIVY
+605 LISSLSRGILVY
-617 SILYIFL
+617 STLYILL
-624 IILSVLIVNYDS
+624 IILSVLVINYDS

-683 NMLNFTYI
+683 NMFNFTYI
-691 YKYIYEISEKSKTV
+691 YKYIYEIAEKSKTV

>member
-7 NIPTN
+7 NVPTN

-33 YKLLSKDESFSEML
+33 YKLLSKDESFNEML
-47 DNIKDNFINSN
+47 DNIKDNFINNN

-71 TNYKTFNGKIINI
+71 TNYKTFNSKIRNI
-84 LDIIVKLLE
+84 LEIIVKLLE
-93 NHTPYSNL
+93 KHTNYNYKKDDEKILNDVELNIKNKIQEELKRKRSND
-101 SSKKQYD
+101 S
-108 KMENLINKDME
+108 NK
-119 EIVVGK
+119 
-125 EGDDNSALNKMEKYN
+125 
-140 SEKTGTDHPKK
+140 EKTEENNIGV
-151 DIEDFY
+151 IER
-157 SERGTPEELNNI
+157 STPEVLNNI
-169 VLKNLA
+169 INDIIKSKYKGEKNDDNDA
-175 ILSQPEKKD
+175 DNEDEKN
-184 KKDENDGEDKEDT
+184 EEL
-197 IKKILKYI
+197 KKILKYI
-205 YTLKYYSK
+205 YTLKYYIK
-213 LLSTPNKRFEYL
+213 LLSTNDERADYL
-225 DKEIKKYDTIIAD
+225 DDKIKILDTDIADILKAQSIKTEGNKAQQTTDNTKLNIARENLKKY
-238 FNKSQ
+238 
-243 GNVQKN
+243 
-249 TVIDQTTNANL
+249 
-260 NKTKDTL
+260 
-267 KIHHEEY
+267 HEEY

-286 ISIYDIFDIVANTEA
+286 ISIFDIFDIIANTEA
-301 EMVNNMNKDKEG
+301 KMVDDIKKKE
-313 GDKKDKEKTEKY
+313 GDKKDKDKTEKY
-325 EEYIAGF
+325 DNYIADF
-332 KKIYYSVLNN
+332 KKIYNNVLNN
-342 NTSANDDIFALLKDS
+342 NTSASDDIFALLKDS

-374 KELLDVQLKKLND
+374 KELLDTQLKKLND

-392 VTSNKQEYLDQIKDI
+392 ITSNKQEYQDQIKDI
-407 RAVFKDYG
+407 KAVFKDYG

-428 VKEENEIVKLIAKNI
+428 VKEENELVKLIAKNI
-443 EQTKSYTERSK
+443 EETKSYTERSK
-454 LVSSNK
+454 LLSSNK
-460 QGGGGD
+460 QNGGN
-466 KKDNKYYE
+466 KKPNKHYE
-474 SKYENIKK
+474 DKYENIKK
-482 LKDNIDK
+482 LKDNIEK
-489 LITKIRET
+489 LIIKIRET

-512 MLNMM
+512 MINMI

-558 YHRFIQNDLDPSEV
+558 YHRFIENDLDPTEV

-587 LIIRTFSMVLIEF
+587 LIIRTISMVLIEF

-605 VISSLSRGIIVY
+605 IIGSLSRGIIVY
-617 SILYIFL
+617 SILYILL
-624 IILSVLIVNYDS
+624 IILSILVVNYDS

-683 NMLNFTYI
+683 NMFNFTYI
-691 YKYIYEISEKSKTV
+691 YKYIYEIAEKSKTV

-713 DKIMLQYRMD
+713 DKIILQYRLD